1 MHGNT
6 VRSVWISLGI
16 TALSFAVF
24 FFLCG
29 CGKAVYEEG
38 FGTEESAEFDTEKT
52 EESGQTEVQNNRQ
65 EEETNVFVY
74 VCGAVKTPGVYELEQ
89 GARVCDAVGAAG
101 GLTEK
106 AEASA
111 VNQARVVTDGE
122 QIYVP
127 ESSES
132 ESGVVDYEVTQGAEL
147 NGKVNINTA
156 GKEELMTLTGIGEA
170 KAESIIAY
178 RTEHG
183 SFARTEDLM
192 LVEGIKEG
200 VFHKIKDDIII

>member
-1 MHGNT
+1 MHGII
-6 VRSVWISLGI
+6 VRSVRIAFRI
-16 TALSFAVF
+16 TALLSAVF

-29 CGKAVYEEG
+29 CGRTIQEEG
-38 FGTEESAEFDTEKT
+38 FDVDESVEYSTDKT
-52 EESGQTEVQNNRQ
+52 EDHRKTEVQDENHKT
-65 EEETNVFVY
+65 ETQVCVY
-74 VCGAVKTPGVYELEQ
+74 VCGAVNSPGVYELEN
-89 GARVCDAVGAAG
+89 GARVCDAVEAAG

-111 VNQARVVTDGE
+111 VNQARIVTDGE

-127 ESSES
+127 ESAES
-132 ESGVVDYEVTQGAEL
+132 ESGVVDYEVTQSTES

-156 GKEELMTLTGIGEA
+156 GKEELMTLTGIGET
-170 KAESIIAY
+170 KADSIIAY

-183 SFARTEDLM
+183 SFAKTEDLM

-200 VFHKIKDDIII
+200 VFNKIKDDIII